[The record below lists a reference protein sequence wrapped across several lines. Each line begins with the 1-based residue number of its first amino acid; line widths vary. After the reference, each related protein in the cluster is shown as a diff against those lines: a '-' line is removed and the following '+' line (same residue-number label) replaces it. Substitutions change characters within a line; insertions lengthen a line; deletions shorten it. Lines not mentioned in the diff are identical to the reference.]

1 MSQNTLFPV
10 FLKLENFNTLLVGG
24 GNVGFEKLTAL
35 LVNNPL
41 ANVTVVADRYLEE
54 TEKLAK
60 SSPNVVLTYRKFE
73 FDDLNNKQL
82 VILATDNFE
91 LHKEIKLKTT
101 ELGILTNVADT
112 PALCDFYLGSIVRK
126 GDLKI
131 AISTNGKSPTLA
143 KRMRQYL
150 EEAIPDSM
158 QSLLDNMKT
167 FRDKLKGD
175 FSTKLEVLN
184 DLTSSMIEKEKKD
197 N

>member
-24 GNVGFEKLTAL
+24 GNVGLEKLTAL

-41 ANVTVVADRYLEE
+41 AKVTVVADRYLEE
-54 TEKLAK
+54 TENLAK
-60 SSPNVVLTYRKFE
+60 SSPNVVLAYRKFA
-73 FDDLNNKQL
+73 FDDLHDKQL
-82 VILATDNFE
+82 VILATDNHE
-91 LHKEIKLKTT
+91 LHKEIKLKTA
-101 ELGILTNVADT
+101 EMGILTNVADT

-158 QSLLDNMKT
+158 QSLLDNMKA

-175 FSTKLEVLN
+175 FSTKIEVLN
-184 DLTSSMIEKEKKD
+184 DLTSSMIENEKKD

>member
-24 GNVGFEKLTAL
+24 GNVGLEKLTAL

-175 FSTKLEVLN
+175 FSKKLEVLN

>member
-24 GNVGFEKLTAL
+24 GNVGLEKLTAL

-54 TEKLAK
+54 TEKLGK

-91 LHKEIKLKTT
+91 LHKEIKLKTA

-150 EEAIPDSM
+150 EDAIPDSM